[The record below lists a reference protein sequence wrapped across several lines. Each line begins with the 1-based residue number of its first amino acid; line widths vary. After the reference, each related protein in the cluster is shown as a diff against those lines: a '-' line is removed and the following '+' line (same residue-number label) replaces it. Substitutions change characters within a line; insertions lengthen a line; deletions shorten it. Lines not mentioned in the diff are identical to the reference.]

1 MVVTE
6 KEEAGQEKEKI
17 RKKPREK
24 LSWGARIRKKK
35 KKAPQKSIVWGKNK
49 EKQEKK
55 PRMKSGSVPN
65 IKSENFQKYNRLKV

>member
-24 LSWGARIRKKK
+24 LSWGAKIR
-35 KKAPQKSIVWGKNK
+35 
-49 EKQEKK
+49 KK

>member
-17 RKKPREK
+17 R
-24 LSWGARIRKKK
+24 
-35 KKAPQKSIVWGKNK
+35 
-49 EKQEKK
+49 KK